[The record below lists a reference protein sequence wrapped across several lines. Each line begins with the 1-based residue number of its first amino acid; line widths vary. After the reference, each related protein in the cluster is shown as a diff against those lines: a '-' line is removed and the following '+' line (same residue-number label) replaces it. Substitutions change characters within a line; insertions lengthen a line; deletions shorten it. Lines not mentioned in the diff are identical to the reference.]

1 MKNVRVK
8 ELEDFS
14 NDFLRKIRENE
25 DEKVFIQRPV
35 KTEAN
40 IEDINESIKKKRSLN
55 LPDFS
60 ITNLYRKKNKKKD
73 PIVINKIY
81 KYYHYSHKMR
91 LSL

>member
-14 NDFLRKIRENE
+14 NDFLRKIRDDE
-25 DEKVFIQRPV
+25 DEKTFIQRPF
-35 KTEAN
+35 KTEAK
-40 IEDINESIKKKRSLN
+40 IEDINESMRKKRSLN

>member
-14 NDFLRKIRENE
+14 NDFLRKIQDDE

>member
-14 NDFLRKIRENE
+14 NDFLRKIQDDE
-25 DEKVFIQRPV
+25 DEKTFIQRPF
-35 KTEAN
+35 KTEAK
-40 IEDINESIKKKRSLN
+40 IEDINESMKKKRSLN

>member
-73 PIVINKIY
+73 PIVII
-81 KYYHYSHKMR
+81 KYINIFIIIVTR
-91 LSL
+91 CI